1 MTILDRIHDE
11 LPDLEWNLTELATQ
25 SRLLDWFRVIG
36 DTPAPS
42 QTAGALRGTAI
53 RSALADNG
61 TLVRGRYDTD
71 LAGSGCEYVQHGVD
85 GARLVAHLDEIS
97 YVYAGPRS
105 DEGWPLLAYC
115 YHLAD
120 GPRRARVVRWGR
132 EGGYNVVD
140 EGQVVGTSDQLH
152 YRSDHELELQPG
164 DRVAL
169 WSPVA
174 ADEGSTRV
182 TGAIDNAAGVAA
194 CVVAAEILDASDI
207 PFSLLL
213 PDEEEGPAGCSSVTI
228 SRGSARVY
236 PHLEPAPLTLVVDTQ
251 GLSDD
256 DLSVTDGHRH
266 PYGATLSEYSSQT
279 RGGVTPPP
287 LYAALREL
295 ADALTD
301 AGHPVRP
308 ATGYVPRSD
317 DAVTQLYT
325 RQIGLLGYPGINR
338 HFDQGLPATNLQDLV
353 SLARA
358 LAVTSAA
365 SHLRLL
371 PAGGST

>member
-1 MTILDRIHDE
+1 MTTLDRIYDE
-11 LPDLEWNLTELATQ
+11 LPDLERNLTELATE
-25 SRLLDWFRVIG
+25 SRLLEWFRVIG

-42 QTAGALRGTAI
+42 QTAGALRGAAI
-53 RSALADNG
+53 RSALATNG
-61 TLVRGRYDTD
+61 TLARGRYDSD
-71 LAGSGCEYVQHGVD
+71 VAGSGCEYVQHGVD

-120 GPRRARVVRWGR
+120 GPRRARVVRWAPDH
-132 EGGYNVVD
+132 GYNVVD
-140 EGQVVGTSDQLH
+140 EGQVVGTSERLH
-152 YRSDHELELQPG
+152 YRSDAGLDLQPG

-169 WSPVA
+169 WSPVS

-194 CVVAAEILDASDI
+194 CVVAAEVLDASDV
-207 PFSLLL
+207 PYSLLL
-213 PDEEEGPAGCSSVTI
+213 PDEEEGPSGCSSTTI
-228 SRGSARVY
+228 SRGAARVY
-236 PHLEPAPLTLVVDTQ
+236 PHLEQAPLTLIVDTQ
-251 GLSDD
+251 GLSDH
-256 DLSVTDGHRH
+256 DLSITDGHRH

-287 LYAALREL
+287 LYAGLREL
-295 ADALTD
+295 ADALTN
-301 AGHPVRP
+301 AGAPVRP

-317 DAVTQLYT
+317 DAVAQLYT
-325 RQIGLLGYPGINR
+325 RHIGLLGYPGINR
-338 HFDQGLPATNLQDLV
+338 HFDQGLPATNLLDLV

-365 SHLRLL
+365 AHLRLL
-371 PAGGST
+371 PVGGSP